1 LEVIHQFLDVE
12 FDLLEE
18 PKRIWT
24 ISVADR
30 VSA

>member
-24 ISVADR
+24 ISVAGTR
-30 VSA
+30 N